1 MAHFGRRPKR
11 LLPLAAAM
19 LPLTSAALAQDQAD
33 LAKAA
38 QNPVAAMISLPF
50 QNNTLFG
57 VGPDDD
63 VANVLNIQ
71 PVIPVTLG
79 RWNVINRTIVPVI
92 YLPDVTAGL
101 PELPEGV
108 SGGETFGLGDI
119 NTSVYLSPVDSG
131 PVIWGIGPSL
141 TFPSATDKKLGT
153 QKWSAGPAAVALAQP
168 GPWVVGSLVRQLWSF
183 AGDGDRQDVSQLLIQ
198 PFVNYNMADGWYLV
212 SSPIITANWEAD
224 SDDTWTVPLG
234 GGFGKIFKLGN
245 QPLNAQLQ
253 GFHNVEH
260 PQFGPEWIMR
270 VQLQFLFPK

>member
-1 MAHFGRRPKR
+1 MMTRQLW
-11 LLPLAAAM
+11 LLAAM
-19 LPLTSAALAQDQAD
+19 LLPFTSAAFAQDQAD

-63 VANVLNIQ
+63 TANVLNIQ
-71 PVIPVTLG
+71 PVIPFTVG
-79 RWNVINRTIVPVI
+79 DWNIINRTIVPLI
-92 YLPDVTAGL
+92 YLPDVTSGL

-119 NTSVYLSPVDSG
+119 NHSVYFSPADSG
-131 PVIWGIGPSL
+131 PVIWGVGPSL
-141 TFPSATDKKLGT
+141 TIPTATDKQLGT

-168 GPWVVGSLVRQLWSF
+168 GPWVVGTLVRQLWSF

-212 SSPIITANWEAD
+212 SAPIITANWEAD
-224 SDDTWTVPLG
+224 SDDTWTVPVG
-234 GGFGKIFKLGN
+234 GGFGKIFRIGN
-245 QPLNAQLQ
+245 QPMNAQLQ
-253 GFHNVEH
+253 GFYNVER

-270 VQLQFLFPK
+270 FQFQFLFPK